1 MIELVDVSTF
11 FYSYPGMYLAQSIFH
26 SLIAAII
33 VDRSLNIWKIADP
46 LIKQKFR
53 YIVILVPI
61 FSFPIYQIIN
71 PDRGTIIFRLGTL
84 LDINRWLNLELWG
97 QIPLSIFFI
106 LILLVTAMIFLMQ
119 ELIPVLRH
127 TSASKEAETEWEK
140 TEDPIVSKVLESL
153 TAEKPEVFKTTDD
166 NLVLFSTTGKEASI
180 FLSTG
185 LINTLGMEQ
194 LQAAIAHE
202 VAHISRNKKP
212 SLLIIFFLRIFMF
225 FNPVVLLEFRRIVQ
239 EEEKICDDIAVSL
252 TKKPH
257 ALAETLKK
265 LYYEK
270 TDSSDAAQLKHIS
283 NLKSSIEEYSHNM
296 QIKDRVMRLEQWPV
310 HNTDGARLKF
320 LVTFLVIMALNYF
333 IV

>member
-1 MIELVDVSTF
+1 MDVSSF
-11 FYSYPGMYLAQSIFH
+11 FYSYPGMYLTQSVCH

-33 VDRSLNIWKIADP
+33 VDRSLNIWKITDP
-46 LIKQKFR
+46 LVKQKFR
-53 YIVILVPI
+53 YMVILIPI

-71 PDRGTIIFRLGTL
+71 PERGTIMFRLGAL
-84 LDINRWLNLELWG
+84 LDINRWLSLELWG
-97 QIPLSIFFI
+97 HVPLSIFFI
-106 LILLVTAMIFLMQ
+106 LILLITSLIFLIQ

-127 TSASKEAETEWEK
+127 TSASKEAEAEWEK
-140 TEDPIVSKVLESL
+140 TEDPVVTKILESL
-153 TAEKPEVFKTTDD
+153 TTERPEIFKTNDD
-166 NLVLFSTTGKEASI
+166 SLVLFSTTGKEASI

-185 LINTLGMEQ
+185 LINTLGIEQ

-212 SLLIIFFLRIFMF
+212 SLLIMFFLRIFMF
-225 FNPVVLLEFRRIVQ
+225 FNPVVLLEFRRIIQ

-252 TKKPH
+252 TQKPH
-257 ALAETLKK
+257 ALADTLKR

-270 TDSSDAAQLKHIS
+270 TESSDTAQLKHLS

-310 HNTDGARLKF
+310 HNNTDGARLKF
-320 LVTFLVIMALNYF
+320 FATFLVIMALNYF